1 MEKEM
6 KERKE
11 EKGKKR
17 GLRDVFHSK
26 FFKHI

>member
-11 EKGKKR
+11 EKRKKR

-26 FFKHI
+26 FFKHL